1 MAEHIE
7 AYKQIRVSQNSERKQ
22 LREECL
28 SSVSELCTTMLHDV
42 RSGVAKI
49 YTNQKKIKDAT
60 LELQQS
66 SQQFNQKIERWIK
79 KYNSLNSSLR
89 GLGDIR
95 NWAQAIKSDLQ
106 EINEN
111 LEEIVDFKK
120 DQIKQMNNSNNYD
133 NTSIHV
139 QQNDNQLQM
148 R

>member
-1 MAEHIE
+1 MEEHIE
-7 AYKQIRVSQNSERKQ
+7 AYKELRIKQNADRKQ

-28 SSVSELCTTMLHDV
+28 ESVSELCSSMLYDV

-60 LELQQS
+60 LELQQAS
-66 SQQFNQKIERWIK
+66 GQFNQKIEKWIK

-95 NWAQAIKSDLQ
+95 NWAQAMKSDLQ
-106 EINEN
+106 EVSEN

-120 DQIKQMNNSNNYD
+120 SQQEANNNKLQK
-133 NTSIHV
+133 H
-139 QQNDNQLQM
+139 NQPQM

>member
-1 MAEHIE
+1 MEEHIE
-7 AYKQIRVSQNSERKQ
+7 AYKQLRVHQNAERKH

-28 SSVSELCTTMLHDV
+28 ESVSELCATMLYDV

-66 SQQFNQKIERWIK
+66 SAQFNQKIGRWIK
-79 KYNSLNSSLR
+79 KYNALNGSLR

-95 NWAQAIKSDLQ
+95 NWAHAMKADLAQ
-106 EINEN
+106 ISED

-120 DQIKQMNNSNNYD
+120 NQLINHSNNKKE
-133 NTSIHV
+133 NGA
-139 QQNDNQLQM
+139 QQSNDEPQM